1 MTNTPFIYKYQPK
14 LLNEFEISNDFKQ
27 MIKTLLDM
35 NNMNILFIGNSGS
48 GKTTLI
54 QALLSEYYKD
64 DKLINDNNVLFIN
77 NLKDQGIQY
86 YRTDVKT
93 FCQTKSN
100 VKKTIVLDDIDLIND
115 QSQQVF
121 RNCIDKYGSQV
132 HFLCSCTNTQKVIES
147 LQSRINCI
155 KIKALA
161 KDGLTKILE
170 NIIEKENI
178 SIDDGAKEFIVDISN
193 NSARILINYLEK
205 LKLLNQHI
213 TKDLCIKICTNI
225 SFTDFDNYTNFCQT
239 GKEKEAIIL
248 LKEINKKGFSV
259 MDILDNYFIY
269 LKWTSSLSDTLK
281 FEITKLIMKYI
292 SIFHNIHEDEIELA
306 LFTNNLIFLFSID
319 IYKDVASNI

>member
-1 MTNTPFIYKYQPK
+1 MTNIPFIYKYQPK
-14 LLNEFEISNDFKQ
+14 NLDQFEISRDFKQ
-27 MIKTLLDM
+27 MIKTLLEMD
-35 NNMNILFIGNSGS
+35 NMNILFIGNSGS

-54 QALLSEYYKD
+54 QLLLKEYYKD
-64 DKLINDNNVLFIN
+64 ENLINDNNILFIN

-100 VKKTIVLDDIDLIND
+100 IKKTIVLDDIDLIND

-170 NIIEKENI
+170 NIVEKESI
-178 SIDDGAKEFIVDISN
+178 SIDGEAKQFIVDISN

-205 LKLLNQHI
+205 LKLLDKHI
-213 TKDLCIKICTNI
+213 TKELCIKICTNI
-225 SFTDFDNYTNFCQT
+225 SFTDLDKYTDLCKNNQIQ
-239 GKEKEAIIL
+239 EAVSIL
-248 LKEINKKGFSV
+248 KQINKKGFSV

-269 LKWTSSLSDTLK
+269 LKWTDSLDDTIK

-292 SIFHNIHEDEIELA
+292 SVFHNIHEDEIELA
-306 LFTNNLIFLFSID
+306 LFTNNLIFLFSIH
-319 IYKDVASNI
+319 IYNDVAPNI

>member
-1 MTNTPFIYKYQPK
+1 MTNIPFIYKYQPK
-14 LLNEFEISNDFKQ
+14 KLHEFEISNDFKQ
-27 MIKTLLDM
+27 MIKTLLEMD
-35 NNMNILFIGNSGS
+35 NMNILFIGNSGS

-54 QALLSEYYKD
+54 QALLKEYYKD
-64 DKLINDNNVLFIN
+64 ESLINENNILFIN

-161 KDGLTKILE
+161 KDGLTTILE
-170 NIIEKENI
+170 NIVDKENI
-178 SIDDGAKEFIVDISN
+178 IIDDDAKKFIVDISN

-205 LKLLNQHI
+205 LKLLDQHV

-225 SFTDFDNYTNFCQT
+225 SFTDFDKYTEFCKN
-239 GKEKEAIIL
+239 GNINEAISL
-248 LKEINKKGFSV
+248 LKQINKKGFSV
-259 MDILDNYFIY
+259 MDILDNYFTY
-269 LKWTSSLSDTLK
+269 LKWTDNLNDTIK
-281 FEITKLIMKYI
+281 FEVTKLIMKYI
-292 SIFHNIHEDEIELA
+292 SVFHNIHEDEIELA
-306 LFTNNLIFLFSID
+306 LFTNNLIFLFSIH
-319 IYKDVASNI
+319 IYNNVAPNI

>member
-1 MTNTPFIYKYQPK
+1 M
-14 LLNEFEISNDFKQ
+14 
-27 MIKTLLDM
+27 
-35 NNMNILFIGNSGS
+35 G
-48 GKTTLI
+48 
-54 QALLSEYYKD
+54 YYKD
-64 DKLINDNNVLFIN
+64 DKLINANNVLFIN

-170 NIIEKENI
+170 NIVDKEDI
-178 SIDDGAKEFIVDISN
+178 SINDDAKRFIVDISN

-205 LKLLNQHI
+205 LKLLNQDI
-213 TKDLCIKICTNI
+213 TKELCIKICTNI
-225 SFTDFDNYTNFCQT
+225 SFADFDNYTEYCQNRSY
-239 GKEKEAIIL
+239 KEAIML

-269 LKWTSSLSDTLK
+269 LKWTNNLTDTIK
-281 FEITKLIMKYI
+281 YEITKLIMKRI
-292 SIFHNIHEDEIELA
+292 SIFHNIHEDEIESA
-306 LFTNNLIFLFSID
+306 LFTNNLI
-319 IYKDVASNI
+319 

>member
-1 MTNTPFIYKYQPK
+1 M
-14 LLNEFEISNDFKQ
+14 
-27 MIKTLLDM
+27 
-35 NNMNILFIGNSGS
+35 
-48 GKTTLI
+48 
-54 QALLSEYYKD
+54 
-64 DKLINDNNVLFIN
+64 INDNNILFIN

-161 KDGLTKILE
+161 KDGLTKILD
-170 NIIEKENI
+170 NIVDKENI
-178 SIDDGAKEFIVDISN
+178 LLDDDAKQFIVDISN

-205 LKLLNQHI
+205 LKLLDQA
-213 TKDLCIKICTNI
+213 
-225 SFTDFDNYTNFCQT
+225 Y
-239 GKEKEAIIL
+239 
-248 LKEINKKGFSV
+248 NKRVVYKN
-259 MDILDNYFIY
+259 MYKYFIY
-269 LKWTSSLSDTLK
+269 R
-281 FEITKLIMKYI
+281 F
-292 SIFHNIHEDEIELA
+292 
-306 LFTNNLIFLFSID
+306 
-319 IYKDVASNI
+319 